1 MTSSGSSTPRSRQQQ
16 PEMTHVSRNR
26 DLSPI
31 VNSLPGVSTGSGSA
45 DGQSVTNR
53 DDGAS
58 SPAVGPAPAIQLSPT
73 TNKELS
79 VSNPGPEG
87 IPNTEINEEA
97 QAELEIRRGM
107 ATMNA
112 AFDWTGPTDPD
123 NPRNFSLV
131 TRLYSTATI
140 TFLAMVVT
148 VAGSMYAPAQ
158 EDVAAA
164 FGVSPEV
171 AVLPLSLYNL
181 GLAFGPLVGAPLSET
196 YGRKA
201 VFLLTAPT
209 FMLFTL
215 GAGFSKSVASLVVC
229 RFFAG
234 MFGAPLIN
242 NAPATMLDFTPGL
255 YRGTTLGV
263 YYTIPSFGA
272 SLGPLMGGFIVQRS
286 GGWRWTQWAA
296 IIFALAFYVPML
308 FTPETYKKIILRRR
322 AIRLGLYD
330 SASQRTSPGRAF
342 RYFATTLIQR
352 PLHMLFT
359 EPIVTLVSLY
369 CGFLYGLLY
378 TFVVAVPWIFRH
390 YYGFNH
396 DQESLS
402 FLGLIIG
409 TLSASIPLVIIDT
422 RFYQPRLIRWQQ
434 QREPTPG
441 NDGEEAVEPP
451 PLPSENRLI
460 GALIGSLLLPPSL
473 FAVAWTAHSH
483 VHWIV
488 PIFFQ
493 GCVMLASLLLYA
505 SASLFM
511 LDAYGPLYG
520 ASASGAVMMSRYVL
534 SAAFPLF
541 ALRMY
546 KALGVGWATTLLA
559 FVTVAMA
566 PIPWCFWLYGEK
578 LRKRSRYETSR

>member
-1 MTSSGSSTPRSRQQQ
+1 MTQIPRDGDTSQVSITLLEFNSASSSGDANSTTPAAAALSTQPPATKEHSSTQ
-16 PEMTHVSRNR
+16 
-26 DLSPI
+26 
-31 VNSLPGVSTGSGSA
+31 
-45 DGQSVTNR
+45 
-53 DDGAS
+53 
-58 SPAVGPAPAIQLSPT
+58 AP
-73 TNKELS
+73 N
-79 VSNPGPEG
+79 
-87 IPNTEINEEA
+87 IPNVTENDEA
-97 QAELEIRRGM
+97 QAQFEIRRGV

-112 AFDWTGPTDPD
+112 AFDWTGPNDPD
-123 NPRNFSLV
+123 NPRNFPLAM
-131 TRLYSTATI
+131 RLYSAATI

-148 VAGSMYAPAQ
+148 VAGAMYAPAQ
-158 EDVAAA
+158 EYVASAYS
-164 FGVSPEV
+164 VSQEV

-196 YGRKA
+196 YGRRA
-201 VFLLTAPT
+201 VFLVTAPT

-215 GAGFSKSVASLVVC
+215 GAGFSKSVASLTIC

-255 YRGTTLGV
+255 YRGVTLGV

-272 SLGPLMGGFIVQRS
+272 SLGPLMGGSIVQR

-296 IIFALAFYVPML
+296 IILASAFYVPML
-308 FTPETYKKIILRRR
+308 FTRETYKKIILRRR

-390 YYGFNH
+390 YYGFNK

-402 FLGLIIG
+402 FLGLIVG
-409 TLSASIPLVIIDT
+409 TLLASIPLSIVDF
-422 RFYQPRLIRWQQ
+422 RYYQPRLLRWQQ
-434 QREPTPG
+434 QPQQHEQTSPSDTSS
-441 NDGEEAVEPP
+441 EPP

-460 GALIGSLLLPPSL
+460 GALFGSILLPASL
-473 FAVAWTAHSH
+473 FAVAWTAHAR

-493 GCVMLASLLLYA
+493 GCVMLASLLIYA

-520 ASASGAVMMSRYVL
+520 ASASSAVMMTRYVL

-541 ALRMY
+541 ALQLY
-546 KALGVGWATTLLA
+546 KELGVGWATSLLA
-559 FVTVAMA
+559 FVAVVMM
-566 PIPWCFWLYGEK
+566 PIPWCFWIYGEK
-578 LRKRSRYETSR
+578 LRKRSRYETST